1 MLLAF
6 RLLLAVDEP
15 EKRKGLSFS
24 PNALTSSSMMPAA
37 PLSLSPRSTV
47 SSSSSSSSSSREEF
61 ESSNEHE
68 ERIFYSL
75 LGDDKRYKI

>member
-47 SSSSSSSSSSREEF
+47 SSSSSSSSSREEF